1 MVLVADFKNKLS
13 HAVRVRWK
21 RGSRAGISIIA
32 AAAGVAIA
40 TNTSPGQLDTMR
52 AGEAV
57 MVTEELNFGAKI
69 PTIPEALNQIERR
82 YVTYDGKGRTFAI
95 LDAFG
100 EQTADHKL
108 HISMHVSAEKPG
120 MASLVFRRTG
130 DVIWSCRIVPGSRK
144 VPVTMNLGI
153 FVDDGKGK
161 SLVVDGSGNP
171 RSILQAKIQD
181 IGRPVRDLWPK
192 GAVREVTFIY
202 SACGCP
208 VKVMVKRV
216 GERTARAKASPVIFP
231 DDPAVVSLINRL
243 MMW

>member
-1 MVLVADFKNKLS
+1 MFSEKPSRSTLMVFNRPDIIPPIGMQADFKNKLS

-82 YVTYDGKGRTFAI
+82 YVTDDGKGRTFAI

-100 EQTADHKL
+100 EPTAD
-108 HISMHVSAEKPG
+108 P
-120 MASLVFRRTG
+120 
-130 DVIWSCRIVPGSRK
+130 
-144 VPVTMNLGI
+144 
-153 FVDDGKGK
+153 
-161 SLVVDGSGNP
+161 
-171 RSILQAKIQD
+171 Q
-181 IGRPVRDLWPK
+181 RPV
-192 GAVREVTFIY
+192 
-202 SACGCP
+202 
-208 VKVMVKRV
+208 
-216 GERTARAKASPVIFP
+216 
-231 DDPAVVSLINRL
+231 
-243 MMW
+243 